1 MKKNKKKING
11 VELIPGDTKI
21 FSCKFVDAN
30 VSSVISCLII
40 ADCEDEAYNKAIAMS
55 LCDPII
61 NDSYE
66 LVRISLHHSGFYE
79 SCSKHEI
86 DPFDNITPEGYVL
99 FDAESL
105 Q

>member
-1 MKKNKKKING
+1 MKKIKKING
-11 VELIPGDTKI
+11 IELIPDVTKI
-21 FSCKFVDAN
+21 FGCSFVDAN
-30 VSSVISCLII
+30 VSSVITCLII
-40 ADCEDEAYNKAIAMS
+40 ADNEEEAHHKAVTIN

-61 NDSYE
+61 NDNYE

-86 DPFDNITPEGYVL
+86 DPFDDVTKDGYVL

-105 Q
+105 R